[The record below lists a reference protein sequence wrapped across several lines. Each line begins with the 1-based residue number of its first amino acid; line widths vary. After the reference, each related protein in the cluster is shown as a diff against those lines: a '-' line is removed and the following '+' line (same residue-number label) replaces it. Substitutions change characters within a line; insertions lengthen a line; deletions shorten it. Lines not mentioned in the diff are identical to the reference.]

1 MKGKSSKLIYWL
13 MRVYLSQWLSNDS
26 IVNVINLL
34 KKILNCWEIKR
45 RKLDQEIVKYFM
57 YDEYISLF
65 IGLFGNLVTT
75 TDSFG
80 LVNDKVKKRGIFGS
94 LYGKMCLVELI
105 INDIVSDICY
115 LFLLSSVSTSTS
127 SSESIFTS
135 FLNASDSK

>member
-1 MKGKSSKLIYWL
+1 
-13 MRVYLSQWLSNDS
+13 
-26 IVNVINLL
+26 
-34 KKILNCWEIKR
+34 
-45 RKLDQEIVKYFM
+45 M